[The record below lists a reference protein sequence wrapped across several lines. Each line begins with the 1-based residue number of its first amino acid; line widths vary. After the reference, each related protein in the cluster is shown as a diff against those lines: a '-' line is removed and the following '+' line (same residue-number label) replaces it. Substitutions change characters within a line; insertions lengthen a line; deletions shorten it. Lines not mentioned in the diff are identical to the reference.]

1 MNTAP
6 ASSIQR
12 TEHTRKIVLMAV
24 LCAIAYLC
32 VFIFRISIIP
42 AAPFLS
48 YEPKDVILVIG
59 AFLFGPLEGIVMS
72 VCVSLVE
79 MVTISSTGPIGM
91 IMNIISSCAF
101 CGVAGLIYKK
111 KRTMSGAVIGLAC
124 GTLMMTVLMVLWNYL
139 ITPLY
144 MGTPRDVV
152 ADMLLPVFLPFNL
165 LKGILNA
172 AVTLLLYKPISNIL
186 KRTGFIVSKNQETAN
201 KSKQNLLVGIAAG
214 FVLISCILLILI
226 LNDVF

>member
-42 AAPFLS
+42 AAPFLW

-101 CGVAGLIYKK
+101 CGVAALIYKK

-186 KRTGFIVSKNQETAN
+186 KRTGFIVSKNTETAN

>member
-101 CGVAGLIYKK
+101 CGVAALIYKK
-111 KRTMSGAVIGLAC
+111 KRTMSGAVIGLAS

-186 KRTGFIVSKNQETAN
+186 KRTGFIVSRNQETAN

>member
-101 CGVAGLIYKK
+101 CGIAALIYKK
-111 KRTMSGAVIGLAC
+111 KRTMSGAVIGLAS

-165 LKGILNA
+165 LKGVLNA

-186 KRTGFIVSKNQETAN
+186 KRTGFIVSKNKETAN
-201 KSKQNLLVGIAAG
+201 KSKQNLLVCITAG

>member
-91 IMNIISSCAF
+91 IMNNISSCAF

-111 KRTMSGAVIGLAC
+111 
-124 GTLMMTVLMVLWNYL
+124 
-139 ITPLY
+139 
-144 MGTPRDVV
+144 
-152 ADMLLPVFLPFNL
+152 
-165 LKGILNA
+165 NA
-172 AVTLLLYKPISNIL
+172 PCPALSSV
-186 KRTGFIVSKNQETAN
+186 
-201 KSKQNLLVGIAAG
+201 
-214 FVLISCILLILI
+214 
-226 LNDVF
+226 

>member
-6 ASSIQR
+6 TSSIQH

-24 LCAIAYLC
+24 LCAISYLC

-48 YEPKDVILVIG
+48 YEPKDVILTIG
-59 AFLFGPLEGIVMS
+59 AFLFGPLEGIVMA
-72 VCVSLVE
+72 VCVALVE

-101 CGVAGLIYKK
+101 CGVAALIYKK
-111 KRTMSGAVIGLAC
+111 KRTMSGAVIGLAS
-124 GTLMMTVLMVLWNYL
+124 GTLMMTVLMLLWNYL

-165 LKGILNA
+165 LKGVLNA

-186 KRTGFIVSKNQETAN
+186 KRTGFITSKSNETAK
-201 KSKQNLLVGIAAG
+201 KSKQNLLVLVAAG

>member
-101 CGVAGLIYKK
+101 CGVAALIYKK
-111 KRTMSGAVIGLAC
+111 KRTMSGAVIGLAS